1 MKVIFLD
8 FDGVLNNTY
17 YLTRFKRQGKYDFEL
32 DPENMYKLFEIVDNT
47 HAKIVLI
54 SSWRF
59 TSGIKE
65 FFKKYN
71 LEIYDILP
79 RSEDNY
85 RPDEIY
91 QWLVTHKVENYL
103 ILDDES
109 SGYSK
114 EQMSHAIITK
124 ECYSIE
130 MRMQYPWYEGLQ
142 DKHIK
147 WAIQMLNNPM
157 DFSS

>member
-17 YLTRFKRQGKYDFEL
+17 YLINFKRQRKDDFEL
-32 DPENMYKLFEIVDNT
+32 DPECMHKLFEIVDKT
-47 HAKIVLI
+47 HAKIVLT

-59 TSGIKE
+59 TPGIKD

-79 RSEDNY
+79 RLEEDY

-91 QWLVTHKVENYL
+91 QWLSTHKVENYL

-114 EQMSHAIITK
+114 EQMAHAIITK
-124 ECYSIE
+124 ECYSSDV
-130 MRMQYPWYEGLQ
+130 RMQYPWYEGLQ
-142 DKHIK
+142 DKHVG
-147 WAIQMLNNPM
+147 WAIQMLNG
-157 DFSS
+157 

>member
-1 MKVIFLD
+1 MKIIFLD

-17 YLTRFKRQGKYDFEL
+17 YLINFKRQGKDDFEL
-32 DPENMYKLFEIVDNT
+32 DPECMHKLFEIVDKT
-47 HAKIVLI
+47 HAKIVLT

-59 TSGIKE
+59 TPGIKD

-79 RSEDNY
+79 RLEEDY

-91 QWLVTHKVENYL
+91 QWLSTHKVENYL

-114 EQMSHAIITK
+114 EQMAHAIITK
-124 ECYSIE
+124 ECYSSDV
-130 MRMQYPWYEGLQ
+130 RMQYPWYEGLQ
-142 DKHIK
+142 DKHVG
-147 WAIQMLNNPM
+147 WAIQMLN
-157 DFSS
+157 S

>member
-17 YLTRFKRQGKYDFEL
+17 YLINFKRQRKDDFEF
-32 DPENMYKLFEIVDNT
+32 DPECMHKLFEIVDKT
-47 HAKIVLI
+47 HAKIVLT

-59 TSGIKE
+59 TPGIE
-65 FFKKYN
+65 DFFKKYN

-79 RSEDNY
+79 RLEEDY

-91 QWLVTHKVENYL
+91 QWLATHKIENYL

-114 EQMSHAIITK
+114 EQMAHAIITK
-124 ECYSIE
+124 ECYSSDV
-130 MRMQYPWYEGLQ
+130 RMQYPWYEGLQ
-142 DKHIK
+142 DKHVG
-147 WAIQMLNNPM
+147 WAIQMLN
-157 DFSS
+157 S